1 MTPARLAKTIAPAI
15 LLAALTACTSPE
27 ERAARAQAQ
36 LAADKAECTELGFT
50 EITEPFGNCLLKLR
64 EIRALEADTQARR
77 QAAAQAFWGPNW
89 PFYYDRWRRHPYGW

>member
-1 MTPARLAKTIAPAI
+1 MTRILAVL
-15 LLAALTACTSPE
+15 LLASGLAACTSAE

-36 LAADKAECTELGFT
+36 LAADKAECTQLGFT
-50 EITEPFGNCLLKLR
+50 KDTEPFGNCLLKLR

-89 PFYYDRWRRHPYGW
+89 PHHYDRWRRYPYGW